1 MESQS
6 FARLSGLV
14 AAVGSMITS
23 WFLGIFIAPPLSRGW
38 ILAAEAGEVQI
49 LAAVFAAASLLT
61 ALAGAL
67 LRRARGG
74 RDAAEWRLDWRAG
87 LTLGTLSAIA
97 LGLLTTLNLQ
107 G

>member
-6 FARLSGLV
+6 FARPLGLV

-38 ILAAEAGEVQI
+38 ILAAEAGEVQM

-61 ALAGAL
+61 TLAGVL
-67 LRRARGG
+67 LRRARGA
-74 RDAAEWRLDWRAG
+74 RNAAEWRPDWRAG
-87 LTLGTLSAIA
+87 LMRGTVSAVT